1 LLISLSY
8 KKMGAT
14 MASKASS
21 PSIKQL
27 SYFIAVAKHANYRR
41 AAEELGMS
49 QPALTNQIAILESA
63 INTTLFER
71 SRAGTM
77 LSPSGRD
84 LLDGARQVL
93 LSMKE
98 FEDMAAA
105 KSDGHQITYRLGVPP
120 TVGPYLLPHILPDL
134 HDLHASLKLYVR
146 EATHRELQKD
156 LLDGIYDLAIVPLPL
171 TIPQLAMTPL
181 FIEPLKFVVPIN
193 HPLAGQKSITPSKLR
208 GEKILTLEEK
218 HHFHL
223 QVQEICERW
232 GADLQRD
239 YEGTSL
245 DTLRQMVV
253 MGMGVA
259 FLPGLYVHSEMHD
272 PEALYVCEL
281 HNISILRKHALV
293 WRPNSPN
300 RVFYRELAADIRA
313 IITKRLS
320 GIIATTDS

>member
-1 LLISLSY
+1 
-8 KKMGAT
+8 
-14 MASKASS
+14 MASTAQS

-27 SYFIAVAKHANYRR
+27 TYFVAVAKHSNYRR

-49 QPALTNQIAILESA
+49 QPALTNQITLLESTL
-63 INTTLFER
+63 NTALFER
-71 SRAGTM
+71 SRAGTL

-84 LLDGARQVL
+84 LLDAARQVL

-98 FEDMAAA
+98 FEDLAAA
-105 KSDGHQITYRLGVPP
+105 MSDSHQTTYRLGVPP
-120 TVGPYLLPHILPDL
+120 TVGPYLLPHVLPDL
-134 HDLHASLKLYVR
+134 HDLHINLKLYVR
-146 EATHRELQKD
+146 EAAHRELQKD
-156 LLDGIYDLAIVPLPL
+156 VLDGIHDIAIVPLPL
-171 TIPQLAMTPL
+171 TAPQLAMEPL
-181 FIEPLKFVVPIN
+181 FIEPLKFVVPVN
-193 HPLAGQKSITPSKLR
+193 HSLAGQKYLTPSKLR

-218 HHFHL
+218 HHFHH

-272 PEALYVCEL
+272 PKALYVCEL
-281 HNISILRKHALV
+281 RNFPVLRKHALV
-293 WRPNSPN
+293 WRANAPN
-300 RVFYRELAADIRA
+300 RTFYRELAADIRT
-313 IITKRLS
+313 IINNRLRYVIS
-320 GIIATTDS
+320 ATR